1 MKNKEKTIYNDD
13 MVEFSSFF
21 KNAVKQLNIS
31 PVKITSD
38 TTNLSSPVV
47 IVIKKF
53 EKYSSVSMIK
63 EHICVVQDFDF
74 EQESMDYISK
84 G

>member
-1 MKNKEKTIYNDD
+1 M
-13 MVEFSSFF
+13 
-21 KNAVKQLNIS
+21 
-31 PVKITSD
+31 KITSD
-38 TTNLSSPVV
+38 TTNLSNPVV